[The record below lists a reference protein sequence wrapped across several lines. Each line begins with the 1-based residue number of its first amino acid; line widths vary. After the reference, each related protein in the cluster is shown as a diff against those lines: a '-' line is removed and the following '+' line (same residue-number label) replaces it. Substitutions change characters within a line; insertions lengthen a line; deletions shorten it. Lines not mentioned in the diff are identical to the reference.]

1 MPATRSSSI
10 AQVYLILAVVGF
22 LAPGIPMIMESVTTG
37 NILFWTDPAR
47 TTAEL
52 FATRTSTAFGLD
64 ALAAALA
71 GCVWMVHESRRIGL
85 AGAWRFIVITL
96 LFGIGGTLPLFFW
109 FRERALAS
117 NAGPVR
123 A

>member
-1 MPATRSSSI
+1 
-10 AQVYLILAVVGF
+10 
-22 LAPGIPMIMESVTTG
+22 
-37 NILFWTDPAR
+37 
-47 TTAEL
+47 
-52 FATRTSTAFGLD
+52 
-64 ALAAALA
+64 
-71 GCVWMVHESRRIGL
+71 MVHESRRIGL